1 MTGFRALGPLPAT
14 EGWRGALV
22 MAQDAAGRVLMQ
34 LRDDRPDI
42 AAPGQWGLFG
52 GAVEPGE
59 TLVEAA
65 VREFHE
71 ETGVW
76 LGEFELAPLV
86 RVPSYVRADGVL
98 YVFHTDRG
106 IAPGDVLLG
115 EGAGFAFLTPAQLL
129 SFEVIAPLRPLFA
142 EMFD

>member
-1 MTGFRALGPLPAT
+1 MTGFRALGELPPR

-22 MAQDAAGRVLMQ
+22 MAQDGAGRVLMQ

-52 GAVEPGE
+52 GAVEAQE
-59 TLVEAA
+59 TLAEAA

-76 LGEFELAPLV
+76 LAEAELAPLV
-86 RVPSYVRADGVL
+86 RVPSQARADGVL
-98 YVFHTDRG
+98 YVFHTDRV
-106 IAPGDVLLG
+106 IAPGEVRLG
-115 EGAGFAFLTPAQLL
+115 EGAGFAVLTPAQLL